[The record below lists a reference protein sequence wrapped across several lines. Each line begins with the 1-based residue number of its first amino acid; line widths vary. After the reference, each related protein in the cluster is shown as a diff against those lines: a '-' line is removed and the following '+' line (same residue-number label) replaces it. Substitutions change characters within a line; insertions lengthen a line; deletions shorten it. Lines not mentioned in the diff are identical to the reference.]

1 MDRRSNAYPF
11 GGNLLCRDGYVTIFV
26 IEEKQWRGLC
36 HLVGEDEWIEDPR
49 FRDGVAR
56 VANQEIIDQRLKK
69 WCEEHSVN
77 EVMVAARRFDVP
89 CGAVR
94 TIGDVVQRES
104 CKERRFVSM
113 RESAFGP
120 VREMRLPFGPS
131 FPQRSPGD
139 APARDSHSSEL
150 RDSPSRMSGKTFQKA
165 KVGPLEGLKV
175 LDFTW
180 AAAGPIVTSYMAWL
194 GADVVKVE
202 FRERPDLMRTANKQ
216 YGYPGDQDL
225 NSSPSF
231 NEIAAGKRSIELDLR
246 QEVDRQLALQLADI
260 ADVLVENMR
269 PGKIEALGLGYAD
282 VARRNPRIVM
292 CSVSATGRSSEAI
305 SGYAPIFWAE
315 GGGAWLTGWPSANP
329 GVVRGPVD
337 LHVAAMATL
346 GTLALLWRR
355 DEVGVGGYVDCS
367 GIEAVANCI
376 GAELLECD
384 VTNSPVQR
392 SGNDQAGTIVN
403 GLFPTSD
410 AGYAAITV
418 YREDE
423 LDNLL
428 EVLQIQ
434 SLMDRDEG
442 LYEAIADATQART
455 AVEIERAFVEAGMA
469 CARMRSLNEALLDPA
484 LHEAGVFQRIEH
496 GRIGEQT
503 IVGLPW
509 RFDGEPYRMARP
521 APDLGADTSAIL
533 RDWLGQGDVSV

>member
-1 MDRRSNAYPF
+1 
-11 GGNLLCRDGYVTIFV
+11 
-26 IEEKQWRGLC
+26 
-36 HLVGEDEWIEDPR
+36 
-49 FRDGVAR
+49 
-56 VANQEIIDQRLKK
+56 
-69 WCEEHSVN
+69 
-77 EVMVAARRFDVP
+77 
-89 CGAVR
+89 
-94 TIGDVVQRES
+94 
-104 CKERRFVSM
+104 
-113 RESAFGP
+113 
-120 VREMRLPFGPS
+120 
-131 FPQRSPGD
+131 
-139 APARDSHSSEL
+139 
-150 RDSPSRMSGKTFQKA
+150 
-165 KVGPLEGLKV
+165 
-175 LDFTW
+175 
-180 AAAGPIVTSYMAWL
+180 
-194 GADVVKVE
+194 
-202 FRERPDLMRTANKQ
+202 
-216 YGYPGDQDL
+216 
-225 NSSPSF
+225 
-231 NEIAAGKRSIELDLR
+231 
-246 QEVDRQLALQLADI
+246 
-260 ADVLVENMR
+260 
-269 PGKIEALGLGYAD
+269 
-282 VARRNPRIVM
+282 
-292 CSVSATGRSSEAI
+292 
-305 SGYAPIFWAE
+305 
-315 GGGAWLTGWPSANP
+315 
-329 GVVRGPVD
+329 
-337 LHVAAMATL
+337 
-346 GTLALLWRR
+346 
-355 DEVGVGGYVDCS
+355 VDCS